1 MYTNRTS
8 SSPLPLKSGRSTP
21 GSASRKQV
29 WLSILF
35 LFLLVGCSPVLF
47 DSTLPGND
55 AIYTNQPPDVSSDI
69 QDHLVT
75 VNVRYYSRDGRVHQ
89 GQVVINKALEDDIRT
104 IFNVIKKTRFP
115 VESVLPIAHAEI
127 QKKAKYGLSPD
138 TNNTSGYVWRPI
150 VGSRRLSM
158 HALGLA
164 VDINPR
170 KNPYI
175 KGDLVLPPGATYDP
189 TDPETLLPDSPVVK
203 AFKRL
208 GWEWGGD
215 WKGAAVD
222 YMHFQ
227 KTPSSLKG
235 WVKLYR
241 P

>member
-1 MYTNRTS
+1 MNLVLEKY
-8 SSPLPLKSGRSTP
+8 L
-21 GSASRKQV
+21 
-29 WLSILF
+29 WLSLF
-35 LFLLVGCSPVLF
+35 LFLLGGCSPVLF
-47 DSTLPGND
+47 DSTLLGND
-55 AIYTNQPPDVSSDI
+55 AIYTNQPPDVIADV
-69 QDHLVT
+69 QEHLGV
-75 VNVRYYSRDGRVHQ
+75 VSVRYYGPNGRVHQ
-89 GQVVINKALEDDIRT
+89 GQIVVNKELEDDIRT
-104 IFNVIKKTRFP
+104 VFDVIKRSRFP
-115 VESVLPIAHAEI
+115 VESVLPIAHSEI

-150 VGSRRLSM
+150 VDSRRLSL

-175 KGDLVLPPGATYDP
+175 KGALILPPGATYDP
-189 TDPETLLPDSPVVK
+189 TDPETLLPDSPVVM

-215 WKGAAVD
+215 WKGAKVD

-227 KTPSSLKG
+227 KIPSNLKE
-235 WVKLYR
+235 WAKKYR